1 MSNGHNTEKGTKMAK
16 CKSCGQDM
24 AEHVNFCP
32 NCGASSKTGKE
43 GNAISAMDEE
53 TIYTD
58 EQIQDIAERIAKNL
72 RETPNFMMP
81 IVLFKIPEFHRGPL
95 AFMAYDSKDYNPL
108 GKFPVEADSLT
119 KKQKTIVTKIV
130 GKAMSQVGI
139 DRDRDISIGK
149 DIRTTMGKRRFVVGM
164 SRSELADAKEQGR
177 MDTIFRA
184 INNKR

>member
-1 MSNGHNTEKGTKMAK
+1 MPK

-58 EQIQDIAERIAKNL
+58 EQIQDIAERIAKRL
-72 RETPNFMMP
+72 RETPDFMIP
-81 IVLFKIPEFHRGPL
+81 IVLFKIPEFARGPL
-95 AFMAYDSKDYNPL
+95 AFMVYDSKDYNPL
-108 GKFPVEADSLT
+108 GKFPVEADALT
-119 KKQKTIVTKIV
+119 TKQKAIVTKIV
-130 GKAMSQVGI
+130 GKAMSQVG
-139 DRDRDISIGK
+139 K
-149 DIRTTMGKRRFVVGM
+149 DYKEVKIPKKFMKEFMPLKYGM

-177 MDTIFRA
+177 MDTILRA
-184 INNKR
+184 IKK